1 MSFSVHILHV
11 YIIIMSTYIYI
22 YIHIYIYT
30 TFLQKSTIVDVLQGF
45 DPLFDWLCFL
55 PNPIQCRPMYNKHKI
70 TMYGYNMHVIFIHS
84 NFREA
89 ILSIVKD
96 TSFIPK
102 YYFSYLTKF
111 SVAQCVIYVLFIYS
125 NFRETLLS
133 ILLPVLCYIRTK
145 SHSTY
150 SIVILVSL
158 VSILI

>member
-1 MSFSVHILHV
+1 
-11 YIIIMSTYIYI
+11 
-22 YIHIYIYT
+22 
-30 TFLQKSTIVDVLQGF
+30 
-45 DPLFDWLCFL
+45 
-55 PNPIQCRPMYNKHKI
+55 MYNKHKI

-125 NFRETLLS
+125 NFRETIKYSSSCFVLYTHEESFNLLDCNTGIFS
-133 ILLPVLCYIRTK
+133 QHINLTALTQILKIA
-145 SHSTY
+145 
-150 SIVILVSL
+150 
-158 VSILI
+158 